1 MSPKLLSRPNLRF
14 LEAVATPHGVDSY
27 LEQID
32 PLLVAGECRAEVVAV
47 DRGTEE
53 SVTLTLRPNR
63 AWRGFRAGQFVNL
76 TVEIDGV
83 RHQRC
88 YSPACAEGRGG
99 TLEITTKRHPEGL
112 VSNFL
117 VDRAEAGMVVGLSAA
132 EGDFHL
138 PDPRPLSSSGV
149 LLIGGGSGITPLLA
163 ILRTLLAEGYERPV
177 ALLYYAPDADR
188 CIYRAELER
197 LAAAHPNFQLLRS
210 YTRDPGAGELDGHF
224 NPIHLPHSAPDF
236 TEAETFAC
244 GPPALL
250 DAVRGTWANG
260 LEHRLHVESFVPPTF
275 VPVGDPGEGQVS
287 FADSGV
293 AVANSGE
300 SLLQQAEAAGLRPE
314 YGCRM
319 GICHT
324 CTCRK
329 RSGTH
334 KNLITGE
341 VSSAPDEE
349 IQLCVSAALGDL
361 TVEL

>member
-1 MSPKLLSRPNLRF
+1 MSPKLLPRPSLRF
-14 LEAVATPHGVDSY
+14 LEAVATPHSVDSY
-27 LEQID
+27 LEQFD

-47 DRGTEE
+47 ERGTEE

-63 AWRGFRAGQFVNL
+63 VWKGFRAGQFVNVA
-76 TVEIDGV
+76 VEIDGV

-88 YSPACAEGRGG
+88 YSPACAEGRGE
-99 TLEITTKRHPEGL
+99 TVEITTKRHPEGL

-117 VDRAEAGMVVGLSAA
+117 VDRAERGMVVGLSPA
-132 EGDFHL
+132 EGDFQL
-138 PDPRPLSSSGV
+138 PDPRPRSSGV
-149 LLIGGGSGITPLLA
+149 LLIGGGSGITPLMA
-163 ILRTLLAEGYERPV
+163 MLRTLLAEGYDRPI
-177 ALLYYAPDADR
+177 ALLHYSPDADR
-188 CIYRAELER
+188 CIYRDELER

-210 YTRDPGAGELDGHF
+210 YTRAPGTGELDGHF
-224 NPIHLPHSAPDF
+224 SPTHLPQAEFDF
-236 TEAETFAC
+236 TAAETFAC

-275 VPVGDPGEGQVS
+275 VPAGEAGEGQVR
-287 FADSGV
+287 FADSDLEV
-293 AVANSGE
+293 TNSGA
-300 SLLQQAEAAGLRPE
+300 SLLEQAEAAGLSPE
-314 YGCRM
+314 SGCRM

>member
-1 MSPKLLSRPNLRF
+1 MPKLAIRPRLRF
-14 LEAVATPHGVDSY
+14 LEAAATPHGLDSY
-27 LEQID
+27 LEQVD
-32 PLLVAGECRAEVVAV
+32 PLLVTGECRAEVVAV
-47 DRGTEE
+47 GRSTEE

-63 AWRGFRAGQFVNL
+63 AWQGFRAGQFVNVA
-76 TVEIDGV
+76 VEIDGV

-88 YSPACAEGRGG
+88 YSPACAEGRGAMV
-99 TLEITTKRHPEGL
+99 EITTKRHPEGL

-117 VDRAEAGMVVGLSAA
+117 VERAEPGMVVGLSAA
-132 EGDFHL
+132 EGDFQL
-138 PDPRPLSSSGV
+138 PDPRPDSV
-149 LLIGGGSGITPLLA
+149 LLIGGGSGITPLMA
-163 ILRTLLAEGYERPV
+163 ILRTLFAEGYERPV
-177 ALLYYAPDADR
+177 ALLFYVPDAER
-188 CIYRAELER
+188 CIYREELER

-210 YTRDPGAGELDGHF
+210 YTRAPGTGELDGHF
-224 NPIHLPHSAPDF
+224 SPTHLPQSDPDF
-236 TEAETFAC
+236 TQAETFAC

-275 VPVGDPGEGQVS
+275 VPVGEPGEGAIR
-287 FADSGV
+287 FAGSGV
-293 AVANSGE
+293 EVANSGE
-300 SLLQQAEAAGLRPE
+300 PLLVQAEAAGLRPE

-329 RSGTH
+329 RAGTH
-334 KNLITGE
+334 KNLVTGE

-361 TVEL
+361 VVEL